1 MRRHCSP
8 ATFLTRGVGAPYIPT
23 YIYICIHIYTY
34 IYIFLYLYIYMYVHV
49 RRSFRTNRLEERC
62 QNLSR
67 TADEWITGGGDWCRS
82 GRSDPRRI
90 WVVSRG

>member
-8 ATFLTRGVGAPYIPT
+8 ATFLTRGVVNHT
-23 YIYICIHIYTY
+23 YHTYLYIYTY